1 MVPFSES
8 ILDKWITRQSEAN
21 WLFYWKH
28 YHFILFIESWALLN
42 HLSRSNRWINK
53 ADATGNTNEL
63 KFNRCQFHQR
73 FTYEFLVQTLF
84 WQLFSSYMYVEK
96 RRSYQK
102 FVHFTLMKL
111 TTGRVSLR
119 RAVVKTSNK
128 ARS

>member
-28 YHFILFIESWALLN
+28 YHLILFIEWWALLN
-42 HLSRSNRWINK
+42 HPSRSNRWINK
-53 ADATGNTNEL
+53 ADATGKTNEL

-73 FTYEFLVQTLF
+73 FTYKFLVRTLF
-84 WQLFSSYMYVEK
+84 RQLFSSYMYVEK